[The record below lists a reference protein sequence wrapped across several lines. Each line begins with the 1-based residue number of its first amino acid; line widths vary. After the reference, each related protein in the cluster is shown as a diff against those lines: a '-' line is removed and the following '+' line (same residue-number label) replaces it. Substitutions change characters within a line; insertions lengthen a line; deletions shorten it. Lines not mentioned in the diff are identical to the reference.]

1 MQVCLIMAVSHQG
14 CTAHI
19 RDMFLERLT
28 AQCPDAQVR
37 QFVLPKDGPGFCLGC
52 KQCFTKDISACPHH
66 AVTGPIWQ
74 AMEDSEL
81 IVFIMPTYVFGVPAQ
96 LKALLDHFGGRWIVH
111 QPSPAMLS
119 KRALIIDQAAGAGL
133 RPTVQLMRSN
143 LNFWGVGAVKA
154 ITARMGDTDYAY
166 VSPRVK
172 AGLSKRMDRAIARV
186 RDKGAAKPGLKVKA
200 LYRGMAIGQR
210 LIHQMQMKKGRP
222 ETSDH
227 AYWQAQGWLKGRFP
241 WKT

>member
-74 AMEDSEL
+74 AMADSDL
-81 IVFIMPTYVFGVPAQ
+81 SVFIMPTYVFGVPAQ
-96 LKALLDHFGGRWIVH
+96 LKALLK
-111 QPSPAMLS
+111 Q
-119 KRALIIDQAAGAGL
+119 ALTDRID
-133 RPTVQLMRSN
+133 
-143 LNFWGVGAVKA
+143 
-154 ITARMGDTDYAY
+154 
-166 VSPRVK
+166 
-172 AGLSKRMDRAIARV
+172 DRAV
-186 RDKGAAKPGLKVKA
+186 YMKGIDVSYHYEG
-200 LYRGMAIGQR
+200 YS
-210 LIHQMQMKKGRP
+210 
-222 ETSDH
+222 E
-227 AYWQAQGWLKGRFP
+227 F
-241 WKT
+241 KTEEL